1 MKPLQCPVIQHHL
14 DKELEAIWPEFIKSV
29 ENPLFERM
37 LWWILPRRVCINRFR
52 QRALL
57 RDYKSVGCWSSVD
70 YHTYLER
77 LLCHLIPDNF
87 LARHLVHWIFHDVPR
102 GGVCPVDG
110 IKPRAV
116 ETAVKYYDYLAFH
129 QSTLLFAHRML
140 YNDIVARQAT
150 DALAQLSDASDD
162 TLTKGGEEYSSGAE
176 SACSGDTLDD
186 APVVVRE
193 EPKPLKANRTRGM
206 APSRRVLHGAADG
219 TQKLS
224 PYLDS
229 AYEDIDTEQLG
240 LELEF
245 CMLRSSRLHLV
256 ARYNSKVGLAEHAEE
271 LVGLDMEIKAHQKAM
286 DANRQVKESRR
297 RIAAL
302 CEEIKQ
308 EQKGRQPNPHGTHH
322 PVRPP
327 RHLRIGYPTALT
339 RAHSPRQTCLPRIE
353 HPVPLEA
360 DPKPTT
366 VSSASLQQQPRDE
379 ASPLETRSDH
389 QEPSDASSSVD
400 GPAHSLK
407 SEQSASLPTVTPD
420 SPVVT
425 NSAAADSE
433 TPASQDASDADTVP
447 PSAQQQVRS
456 NVCAD
461 AAVLAPVATAND
473 TAACGLHPTAQDAS
487 DANVMPAS
495 TQQQVQSDHDMDAV
509 LSPPVDE
516 ATSNA
521 TAETAMVVT
530 PAAAMA
536 EAARAFYIRHKTRAP
551 NATVTRPRQQ
561 IPYAALSLNRI
572 AVTRLRK
579 PHDSS
584 KPIKRV
590 IPIRGRQQLTPKAR
604 SKATRVDL
612 RHLGLGL
619 GKINPVTVKH
629 CVVSA
634 TSTVRPSGGLALRD
648 NRLRRRHR
656 VYSALVKRARQR
668 QRANKRQAARDCALS
683 NRHSAGPEA
692 MECAGASAPV
702 MVTPPTMAVD
712 APPAIP
718 QPAAT
723 LPATQAFEPP
733 VPAQQAFVLPVS
745 PAFVPPV
752 PVPPVIPAFV
762 PTVARPPAFTP
773 PVPVP
778 PVTPVFAPPV
788 PVPPAFTPPVTV
800 PPAFVPTAARPPAFM
815 PSVPVPQALVPS
827 VPVPP
832 VTPVFAPPVTPGFTP
847 PVAVSPTLV
856 PQAFVPLVAV
866 PPVPTLPIAPL
877 QVASPPAP
885 APPATTTAVRKPP
898 VEDTEM
904 HEPSAQGMVSDAA
917 PELPGIVPRPGR
929 RQRPYSHRWWRDRLA
944 PYSIPTLG
952 KLQCFQRRLQS
963 QQWRQQ
969 RRLKEQHLYA
979 HLAIDKGVVRACAR
993 HITAMRYMY
1002 TMREATGYAGD
1013 IPPEQRGID
1022 DAGPGVD
1029 IPSQDADSLL
1039 LGLQAMAFAPG
1050 ENNVRPAEQHHRG
1063 ADVDAPEA
1071 GPVQYVNCARPDN
1084 NGYQAL
1090 ADEPFG
1096 NEDGYDAMQD
1106 IDYFVMRR
1114 RDTLG
1119 HEVSRHYSQ
1128 MVDRVHRALLVHY
1141 LRGMGGEFRLL
1152 EDLVEMFED
1161 MDDEGVIDYYRN
1173 VRDTPDIEQIDLPE
1187 DRAEDDEEYDPAAP
1201 GKGYDPD
1208 APGEGYDPNSP
1219 GEGYD

>member
-37 LWWILPRRVCINRFR
+37 LWWILPRCVCINRFR

-57 RDYKSVGCWSSVD
+57 RDYKLVGCWSSVN

-87 LARHLVHWIFHDVPR
+87 LARHLVHWIFHDIPR

-110 IKPRAV
+110 IKTRAV
-116 ETAVKYYDYLAFH
+116 ETAVKWYDYLAFH

-150 DALAQLSDASDD
+150 DALAQLSDALDD
-162 TLTKGGEEYSSGAE
+162 TRTKGGEEYSSGAE
-176 SACSGDTLDD
+176 SACSGDILDD
-186 APVVVRE
+186 APAVVRE

-271 LVGLDMEIKAHQKAM
+271 LASIDTEIKAHQKAM

-297 RIAAL
+297 RIAAF
-302 CEEIKQ
+302 
-308 EQKGRQPNPHGTHH
+308 
-322 PVRPP
+322 
-327 RHLRIGYPTALT
+327 
-339 RAHSPRQTCLPRIE
+339 
-353 HPVPLEA
+353 
-360 DPKPTT
+360 
-366 VSSASLQQQPRDE
+366 ASLQQQPRDE

-389 QEPSDASSSVD
+389 REPSDASSSVD
-400 GPAHSLK
+400 GPAHSLE

-420 SPVVT
+420 SPVVAD
-425 NSAAADSE
+425 SAAADSE

-495 TQQQVQSDHDMDAV
+495 TQQQIQSDHDMDAV

-521 TAETAMVVT
+521 TAETAMAVT

-572 AVTRLRK
+572 AVTRLRN

-584 KPIKRV
+584 KSIKRV
-590 IPIRGRQQLTPKAR
+590 IPIRGRQQLMPKAR

-612 RHLGLGL
+612 RYLGLGL
-619 GKINPVTVKH
+619 GKINPVVAKH
-629 CVVSA
+629 RVVNA

-733 VPAQQAFVLPVS
+733 VPAQQAFVLPAA

-788 PVPPAFTPPVTV
+788 PVPQAFVPLVAV
-800 PPAFVPTAARPPAFM
+800 PPAFVPTVARPPAFM
-815 PSVPVPQALVPS
+815 QSVPVPQALVPS

-832 VTPVFAPPVTPGFTP
+832 VTPVFAPSVTPGFTP
-847 PVAVSPTLV
+847 PVAVPPTLV
-856 PQAFVPLVAV
+856 PPAFMPPAAV
-866 PPVPTLPIAPL
+866 PPVPTLPIAPP

-885 APPATTTAVRKPP
+885 APPVTAAALLPHVRAARQRAEAIRGAVVLPYMAPPAATLPVSSPPVPALSATPAAFVPPNVRAARQRAEAIRGAVALPDMAPPAAAPPVGTRAATTP
-898 VEDTEM
+898 VVAPR
-904 HEPSAQGMVSDAA
+904 PSAAPPAPAQPFVFQTGVAQPPANIPAPQVIVRRNNRNGRHGNDRARHQPSRAPSDTNTYGEHASR
-917 PELPGIVPRPGR
+917 ERKR
-929 RQRPYSHRWWRDRLA
+929 FSENN
-944 PYSIPTLG
+944 G
-952 KLQCFQRRLQS
+952 KLLRMFPKVLDRRL
-963 QQWRQQ
+963 RIGT
-969 RRLKEQHLYA
+969 RVATPHT
-979 HLAIDKGVVRACAR
+979 LAIDRMYFALLYILASDRKGASTSDTLLPEVRALYNADDRTVYDRYQAEIGR
-993 HITAMRYMY
+993 HAQQPI
-1002 TMREATGYAGD
+1002 E
-1013 IPPEQRGID
+1013 
-1022 DAGPGVD
+1022 GVD
-1029 IPSQDADSLL
+1029 ES
-1039 LGLQAMAFAPG
+1039 AF
-1050 ENNVRPAEQHHRG
+1050 
-1063 ADVDAPEA
+1063 
-1071 GPVQYVNCARPDN
+1071 
-1084 NGYQAL
+1084 
-1090 ADEPFG
+1090 
-1096 NEDGYDAMQD
+1096 
-1106 IDYFVMRR
+1106 
-1114 RDTLG
+1114 
-1119 HEVSRHYSQ
+1119 
-1128 MVDRVHRALLVHY
+1128 
-1141 LRGMGGEFRLL
+1141 
-1152 EDLVEMFED
+1152 
-1161 MDDEGVIDYYRN
+1161 
-1173 VRDTPDIEQIDLPE
+1173 
-1187 DRAEDDEEYDPAAP
+1187 
-1201 GKGYDPD
+1201 
-1208 APGEGYDPNSP
+1208 
-1219 GEGYD
+1219 

>member
-1 MKPLQCPVIQHHL
+1 YLGPFGAALCVVATLAWARLEMKPLQCPVIQHHL

-87 LARHLVHWIFHDVPR
+87 LARHLVHWIFHDIPR

-110 IKPRAV
+110 IKTRAV
-116 ETAVKYYDYLAFH
+116 ETAVKWYDYLAFH

-162 TLTKGGEEYSSGAE
+162 TLTKGGEEYSSDAE

-400 GPAHSLK
+400 GPAHSLE

-521 TAETAMVVT
+521 TAETAMAVT

-561 IPYAALSLNRI
+561 IPYAALSFNRI
-572 AVTRLRK
+572 AVTRLRN

-584 KPIKRV
+584 KSIKRV

-604 SKATRVDL
+604 SKATKVDL
-612 RHLGLGL
+612 RNLGLGL

-629 CVVSA
+629 CVVNA

-692 MECAGASAPV
+692 MECAGANAPV

-788 PVPPAFTPPVTV
+788 PVPQAFVPLVAV
-800 PPAFVPTAARPPAFM
+800 PPAFVPTVARPPAFM
-815 PSVPVPQALVPS
+815 QSVPVPQALVPS

-832 VTPVFAPPVTPGFTP
+832 VTPVFAPSVTPGFAP
-847 PVAVSPTLV
+847 PVAVPPTLV
-856 PQAFVPLVAV
+856 PPAFVPPAAV
-866 PPVPTLPIAPL
+866 SPVPTLPIAPP

-885 APPATTTAVRKPP
+885 APPVTAAALLPRVRAARQRAEAIRGAVVLPDMAPPAAAPPVGTRAATTP
-898 VEDTEM
+898 VVAPR
-904 HEPSAQGMVSDAA
+904 PSAAPPAPAQPFVFQTGVAQPPANIPAPQVIVRRNNRNGRHGNDRARHQPSRAPSDTNTYGEHASL
-917 PELPGIVPRPGR
+917 ERKR
-929 RQRPYSHRWWRDRLA
+929 FSENND
-944 PYSIPTLG
+944 
-952 KLQCFQRRLQS
+952 KLLRMFPKVLDRRL
-963 QQWRQQ
+963 RIGT
-969 RRLKEQHLYA
+969 RVATPHT
-979 HLAIDKGVVRACAR
+979 LAIDRMYFALLYILASDRKGASTSDTLLPEVRALYNADDRTVYDRYQAEIGR
-993 HITAMRYMY
+993 HAQQPI
-1002 TMREATGYAGD
+1002 E
-1013 IPPEQRGID
+1013 
-1022 DAGPGVD
+1022 GVD
-1029 IPSQDADSLL
+1029 ES
-1039 LGLQAMAFAPG
+1039 AF
-1050 ENNVRPAEQHHRG
+1050 
-1063 ADVDAPEA
+1063 
-1071 GPVQYVNCARPDN
+1071 
-1084 NGYQAL
+1084 
-1090 ADEPFG
+1090 
-1096 NEDGYDAMQD
+1096 
-1106 IDYFVMRR
+1106 
-1114 RDTLG
+1114 
-1119 HEVSRHYSQ
+1119 
-1128 MVDRVHRALLVHY
+1128 
-1141 LRGMGGEFRLL
+1141 
-1152 EDLVEMFED
+1152 
-1161 MDDEGVIDYYRN
+1161 
-1173 VRDTPDIEQIDLPE
+1173 
-1187 DRAEDDEEYDPAAP
+1187 
-1201 GKGYDPD
+1201 
-1208 APGEGYDPNSP
+1208 
-1219 GEGYD
+1219 